1 MNLQTLIAMNVGLP
15 AVAALALLVLN
26 DKKVRIAIIS
36 LSAIFLI
43 SSSIL
48 LYTGGG
54 IVFSPAP
61 VFETAVLVLDFAL
74 LGYFLYLGY
83 RTRSPL
89 VLGLALLQLVPIAY
103 FEFVLKGAH
112 VEHIIVVDSL
122 STLLTLI
129 INVVGG
135 VILIYTLSYMD
146 EHEHRLRVENS
157 RQNRFFFYM
166 VLVLGAMNGL
176 VYSNSLYWLYFF
188 WEVTTLC
195 AYALIR
201 HDATEEAER
210 NAVTAL
216 WMGLVGGVGL
226 VAAMYAG
233 YHSVHSIALTELIA
247 APHSQI
253 LLLGFA
259 LMALAAFSKTAQFP
273 FHKWLLGAMVA
284 PTPFP
289 LIDSS
294 SMVIA
299 GVYLLLRIAPAI
311 QNTTLTYVIAVM
323 GAVTFAVTSFQAI
336 RENVAKRVLA
346 YSTIGNMGLILLCIG
361 LNTGLSYTAAL
372 ALMFFHSVAK
382 GLLFMGV
389 GIVENRLDSRHI
401 RDWEGLLGK
410 MPLVSKVMILG
421 MVAMF
426 LPPFGMLLS
435 KWVAVDAV
443 ASMPSLLGVPLMMLV
458 VLGSAA
464 TTFYYGK
471 WLGFMTVLPN
481 TLERSKTESLE
492 APYKLG
498 LYTLLGLNILVSMG
512 AAFVIGEIVNP
523 ILLVHYPQAVTT
535 PSFALDLVFTTFP
548 ILPLWLAVISV
559 MILGSVVANG
569 KGGTLSPP
577 YLSGENVAGK
587 PVTFRTTA
595 DSEVAVNVSG
605 VYLTSYIDEDRIDRL
620 SVGVGIIIIA
630 LLFLVVI
637 I

>member
-1 MNLQTLIAMNVGLP
+1 MNPQTLIAVNVGLP
-15 AVAALALLVLN
+15 AVAALASLLLN
-26 DKKVRIAIIS
+26 DKRARTAIVS
-36 LSAIFLI
+36 LSALVLI

-48 LYTGGG
+48 LYVEGG
-54 IVFSPAP
+54 VAFSPTP
-61 VFETAVLVLDFAL
+61 VYETAVLVLDFAL

-83 RTRSPL
+83 KARSPL
-89 VLGLALLQLVPIAY
+89 VLGLALLQLVPVTY

-112 VEHIIVVDSL
+112 VEQIIVVDSL
-122 STLLTLI
+122 STLLSLI

-135 VILIYTLSYMD
+135 VILVYTLSYMD
-146 EHEHRLRVENS
+146 EHESRLRVERS
-157 RQNRFFFYM
+157 KQNQFFFYM
-166 VLVLGAMNGL
+166 VLLLGAMNGL

-195 AYALIR
+195 CYALIR
-201 HDATEEAER
+201 HDGTEEAER

-226 VAAMYAG
+226 VASMYAG
-233 YHSVHSIALTELIA
+233 YNAVHSIALSDLIA
-247 APHSQI
+247 APQSQM
-253 LLLGFA
+253 LLMGFA
-259 LMALAAFSKTAQFP
+259 LMALAAFTKTAQFP
-273 FHKWLLGAMVA
+273 FHRWLLGAMVA

-299 GVYLLLRIAPAI
+299 GVYLMLRIAPAI
-311 QNTTLTYVIAVM
+311 QGTTLTNVVAFM

-336 RENVAKRVLA
+336 RENVSKRVLA

-389 GIVENRLDSRHI
+389 GVVENRLNSRYI

-410 MPLVSKVMILG
+410 MPLVSNVMILG

-426 LPPFGMLLS
+426 LPPFGMLIG
-435 KWVAVDAV
+435 KWVAVDAI
-443 ASMPSLLGVPLMMLV
+443 ASMPSPLGVPLMVLV

-464 TTFYYGK
+464 TTFYYAK
-471 WLGFMTVLPN
+471 WLGFITILPN
-481 TLERSKTESLE
+481 TLERQKTESLKTL
-492 APYKLG
+492 YKLG
-498 LYTLLGLNILVSMG
+498 LYSLLGLNILVSLG
-512 AAFVIGEIVNP
+512 AALVIGEIVNP
-523 ILLVHYPQAVTT
+523 IISVHYSQAVTT
-535 PSFALDLVFTTFP
+535 PSLAVDLSFTTFP
-548 ILPLWLAVISV
+548 VLPLWLAVISV
-559 MILGSVVANG
+559 MIIGAVVANG
-569 KGGTLSPP
+569 RGGSLSPP
-577 YLSGENVAGK
+577 YLSGENVEGK

-605 VYLTSYIDEDRIDRL
+605 IYLASHINEDKVDSL
-620 SVGVGIIIIA
+620 AVGVGVLLIA
-630 LLFLVVI
+630 LLFLGVI